1 MCSKPNKNRYYHH
14 QEYFKMCFFY
24 NEKSFIIPIIV
35 SEPKMCAETIKI
47 CNFFLHFSDHLTRCN
62 DGLNFRFLE
71 VKHFYLLSAFDLPH
85 SPIDISQYTRFNIS
99 IALLRVKGTLK
110 ERKKNIFWLCVL

>member
-1 MCSKPNKNRYYHH
+1 
-14 QEYFKMCFFY
+14 MCFFY
-24 NEKSFIIPIIV
+24 KENSFIIPIIV

-71 VKHFYLLSAFDLPH
+71 VKHFYLLSGFDLPH
-85 SPIDISQYTRFNIS
+85 SPIDISQYTRINIS